1 MAQDTPAD
9 LRNLVMYAVFVRQH
23 SAEGTFAGVEADLPR
38 IRALG
43 VDLVWLLPIHPI
55 GEVARKGTLG
65 SPYAIRDYRAVN
77 PEYGTLDD
85 FASLVRTAH
94 GLGMKVMI
102 DVVYN
107 HTSPDSR
114 LVAEHPE
121 FFHQDAGGRP
131 VTTVPEWSDV
141 IDLRHGNAGLTEELI
156 ATLEDWAR
164 LGVDGFRCDVA
175 SLVPVAFWREA
186 RARLARVRPGVVWL
200 AENVHAAWVAERRE
214 AGLPAS
220 SDSELYDACFDLE
233 YDYDIWPLWMRV
245 VRGEVPVRRYLEI
258 LRFQDCIYPATFV
271 KMRCVENH
279 DQVRI
284 TELAPSPPQAK
295 AWTAF
300 EAFNRGAFLI
310 YAGQEAA
317 ADHRP
322 SLFEAD
328 KVTWNGYP
336 LSPFIKRLAAL
347 KREPAVH
354 DGRFVLVGDEPA
366 IVAAWVAASG
376 DETLVGVFN
385 VGAASSGV
393 SVPVAVP
400 DGTYEDLLSDRP
412 VTVTR
417 GSIPMP
423 AEAAVLRVAGS
434 HEPVPLDFEL
444 LSPA

>member
-9 LRNLVMYAVFVRQH
+9 LRNLVMYSVFVRQH
-23 SAEGTFAGVEADLPR
+23 SPEGTFAALEADLPR

-55 GEVARKGTLG
+55 GAVNRKGTLG
-65 SPYAIRDYRAVN
+65 SPYSIRDYRGVN

-85 FASLVRTAH
+85 VARLVRTAH
-94 GLGMKVMI
+94 GLGLKVML

-107 HTSPDSR
+107 HTAHDSR

-121 FFHQDAGGRP
+121 FFHQDDAGRP
-131 VTTVPEWSDV
+131 VTTVPDWSDV
-141 IDLRHGNAGLTEELI
+141 IDLRHGHPGLTEELI

-175 SLVPVAFWREA
+175 SLVPAAFWREA
-186 RARLARVRPGVVWL
+186 RARLARVKPGVIWL
-200 AENVHAAWVAERRE
+200 AENVHALWVAERRE
-214 AGLPAS
+214 AGLPAC
-220 SDSELYDACFDLE
+220 SDAELFDAGFDLE
-233 YDYDIWPLWMRV
+233 YDYDIWSLWQRV
-245 VRGEVPVRRYLEI
+245 VRGEVPVRRYLEM

-279 DQVRI
+279 DQPRI
-284 TELAPSPPQAK
+284 MELAASPAQAR

-300 EAFNRGAFLI
+300 AAFNRGAFLI

-328 KVTWNGYP
+328 KVAWNGYP
-336 LSPFIKRLAAL
+336 LSPFITRLAAL

-354 DGRFVLVGDEPA
+354 DGRFVLAGDEPA

-385 VGAASSGV
+385 VGAAAAGV
-393 SVPVAVP
+393 AVPIQVP

-412 VTVTR
+412 VTVT
-417 GSIPMP
+417 GGAIAMP
-423 AEAAVLRVAGS
+423 AVAAILRVPGEHPPA
-434 HEPVPLDFEL
+434 PLDFEL
-444 LSPA
+444 LT